1 MLSTGNNCVTKDN
14 FPHNV
19 EVNNKG
25 ILVKLVF
32 YYYYSNVI
40 FTVRT
45 FVCYDMCVNTCLVSD
60 CRILVERILNTV
72 LVPYSLEPADRMK
85 RLYTLYACVDD
96 HSVK

>member
-1 MLSTGNNCVTKDN
+1 MSVIGFQKKVWIVLGGWGELYPSFFGFLEFLTAKPLSKYTQQ
-14 FPHNV
+14 
-19 EVNNKG
+19 
-25 ILVKLVF
+25 
-32 YYYYSNVI
+32 
-40 FTVRT
+40 
-45 FVCYDMCVNTCLVSD
+45 TCLSD